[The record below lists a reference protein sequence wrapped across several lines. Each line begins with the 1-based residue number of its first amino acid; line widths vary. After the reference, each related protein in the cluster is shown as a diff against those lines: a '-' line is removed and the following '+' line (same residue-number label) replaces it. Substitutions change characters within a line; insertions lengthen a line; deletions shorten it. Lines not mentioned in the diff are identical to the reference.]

1 MKKIA
6 YIALFFLT
14 GIIISWFLGDLI
26 EVISGSAGKLTA
38 ARDISAAQ
46 EYYAGGNYSQ
56 ALDEYKK
63 ALDKISPSDKKL
75 LAKVK
80 NNMALCVFQTA
91 FDNKDVKGMRDSLPL
106 FEESLALYKEV
117 GDTESAQQVETNI
130 AEAKKQI
137 K

>member
-1 MKKIA
+1 VKKIA